1 MICLTNVLLGAKYL
15 ALKGLHKNCVVSP
28 FRPFHLL
35 HYLSLLQGQVSRTK
49 NHLCLC
55 EHSCIRAMHSPA
67 SLHDPLFNDHLRF
80 LLGSHCRIVLH
91 DHDYFTGGVAGI
103 RVDGLSAGRSQVAS
117 SVCMGDQKWRGQE
130 VFEGATCCTL
140 SEKWSIYRWKIL
152 VWLRMKDL
160 LLSIC
165 TLRARRQLCR

>member
-1 MICLTNVLLGAKYL
+1 
-15 ALKGLHKNCVVSP
+15 
-28 FRPFHLL
+28 
-35 HYLSLLQGQVSRTK
+35 
-49 NHLCLC
+49 
-55 EHSCIRAMHSPA
+55 
-67 SLHDPLFNDHLRF
+67 
-80 LLGSHCRIVLH
+80 
-91 DHDYFTGGVAGI
+91 
-103 RVDGLSAGRSQVAS
+103 
-117 SVCMGDQKWRGQE
+117 MGDQKWRGQE